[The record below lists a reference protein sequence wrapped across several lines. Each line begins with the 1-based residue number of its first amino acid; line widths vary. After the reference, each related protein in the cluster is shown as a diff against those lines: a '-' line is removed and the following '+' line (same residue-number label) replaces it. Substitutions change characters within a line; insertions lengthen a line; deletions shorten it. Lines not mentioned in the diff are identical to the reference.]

1 MAGPRINKVSLIVG
15 GRGQGKTDF
24 IKNTI
29 FPLQT
34 RRIICDTFDSPV
46 WRNYKTFQ
54 HPERESEIIKM
65 IDLNDVKKSDKG
77 TFRLISS
84 DTEAI
89 FKQIESDAWNAQ
101 VIIEDATRFISRQV
115 DSNVRK
121 FVLDTKQRNLD
132 LIFVFHSLTDVPP
145 DLIRWSDTLTLFK
158 TNETFTSYLRGKI
171 PNQSIEKAFRKV
183 SELPKYAHLTI
194 NIGG

>member
-1 MAGPRINKVSLIVG
+1 MSTRINKVSLIVG

-24 IKNTI
+24 IKNVI
-29 FPLQT
+29 FPLKK

-46 WRNYKTFQ
+46 WRTYKTFI
-54 HPERESEIIKM
+54 HPERESETIEM
-65 IDLNDVKKSDKG
+65 IDFDQVKNSDSG

-84 DTEAI
+84 DTDRI
-89 FKQIESDAWNAQ
+89 FETIEKEAWNAL
-101 VIIEDATRFISRQV
+101 VVIEDATRFISKNV

-132 LIFVFHSLTDVPP
+132 LIFVFHSLSDVPP

-158 TNETFTSYLRGKI
+158 TNENFTSYMRTKI
-171 PNQSIEKAFRKV
+171 PNQSIEKAFNRVKQMPQY
-183 SELPKYAHLTI
+183 SEITI

>member
-1 MAGPRINKVSLIVG
+1 MSIRINKVALIIG

-24 IKNTI
+24 IKNVI
-29 FPLQT
+29 FPLNK

-46 WRNYKTFQ
+46 WRNYYTFI
-54 HPERESEIIKM
+54 HPERESEKIEM
-65 IDLNDVKKSDKG
+65 IDFDRVKENDPG

-84 DTEAI
+84 DTDRI
-89 FKQIESDAWNAQ
+89 FQTIEKEAWNSL
-101 VIIEDATRFISRQV
+101 VVIEDATRFISKNV

-132 LIFVFHSLTDVPP
+132 LIFVFHSLSDVPP

-158 TNETFTSYLRGKI
+158 TNENFTSYMRTKI
-171 PNQSIEKAFRKV
+171 PNQSIEKAFNRVKEMPQY
-183 SELPKYAHLTI
+183 SQITI